1 MTDTSPEE
9 SPAAGATPAAPA
21 DPSSGAD
28 RPERAEAPDTVE
40 GADAM
45 AAIETTE
52 SIDADKALESEEDSD
67 AGSDAGEPY
76 STFEFP
82 KVEEVPAVP
91 QQPQDSSAPDA
102 AAAHRAESPR
112 DRRDTGTAGGPARG
126 SRFDVSII
134 SSGHDVADAR
144 LHRTAAALLRAGLTV
159 EVIGLG
165 DPAGGPPGTRVV
177 SLGRRGGALDRARR
191 DLTIPFRARGTVV
204 MTLDPDLVPTA
215 AAARLLRRGRL
226 AVDVHEDYLKLLRD
240 RSWGRTWKGQV
251 GGSLVRLCTAV
262 TGRADLT
269 VVADDHVPP
278 LAARSRV
285 VVKNLPDTGYLPE
298 AGEPDA
304 VPRALYIGDVRRSR
318 GLHAMLAA
326 IEAADTWEVDI
337 VGPVAAADQAWLDE
351 WRATSPAAGRARF
364 HGRLS
369 PDAAWRFARG
379 AWAGFALLDDTPA
392 FREAVPTK
400 LYEYLGSGLA
410 VVATPLP
417 RMARIVDESGAGR
430 VVRDAEDAGRVLRE
444 WADDPDQLRAL
455 RRSALRWADRHLT
468 GASPSDELAR
478 TISDLVRAAERR
490 P

>member
-1 MTDTSPEE
+1 MTDTTRDTGPDAQPEARPRVKPGAQHDAQPGPQPGAQDAAQADARPGATE
-9 SPAAGATPAAPA
+9 GAGPGSAAGPGAAPA
-21 DPSSGAD
+21 AARAAG
-28 RPERAEAPDTVE
+28 RPA
-40 GADAM
+40 
-45 AAIETTE
+45 
-52 SIDADKALESEEDSD
+52 
-67 AGSDAGEPY
+67 
-76 STFEFP
+76 
-82 KVEEVPAVP
+82 
-91 QQPQDSSAPDA
+91 
-102 AAAHRAESPR
+102 
-112 DRRDTGTAGGPARG
+112 
-126 SRFDVSII
+126 FDVSVIT
-134 SSGHDVADAR
+134 SGHDVADAR

-165 DPAGGPPGTRVV
+165 DPAGGPPGTAVV
-177 SLGRRGGALDRARR
+177 SLGPRGGALDRARR
-191 DLTIPFRARGTVV
+191 DLTLPFKARGRVV

-240 RSWGRTWKGQV
+240 RPWGNSWKGRV

-262 TGRADLT
+262 TERADLT

-278 LAARSRV
+278 LTARSRM
-285 VVKNLPDTGYLPE
+285 VVKNLPDAGYLPE
-298 AGEPDA
+298 AGPPDP

-318 GLHAMLAA
+318 GLAAMLSAV
-326 IEAADTWEVDI
+326 EAADPWELDI
-337 VGPVAAADQAWLDE
+337 VGPVAAADQPWLDTWLAE
-351 WRATSPAAGRARF
+351 SPAAGRVRF

-379 AWAGFALLDDTPA
+379 AWAGLALLDDTPA

-430 VVRDAEDAGRVLRE
+430 VVRDAEDAGRVLRS
-444 WADDPDQLRAL
+444 WADRPHDLLAL
-455 RRSALRWADRHLT
+455 REAALRWTERNLAGETPADQ
-468 GASPSDELAR
+468 LAR